1 MNYRCRGGA
10 GEGTVRECGMDLCT
24 SLYLKEIIN
33 KDLLYGRGNSAQ
45 CYAAAWKGE
54 EFGENGYVY
63 MYG

>member
-1 MNYRCRGGA
+1 MNYSYWGGA
-10 GEGTVRECGMDLCT
+10 EEGTVRERGMDLYT

-33 KDLLYGRGNSAQ
+33 KDLLYGRENSAQ
-45 CYAAAWKGE
+45 CYAAAWKGG